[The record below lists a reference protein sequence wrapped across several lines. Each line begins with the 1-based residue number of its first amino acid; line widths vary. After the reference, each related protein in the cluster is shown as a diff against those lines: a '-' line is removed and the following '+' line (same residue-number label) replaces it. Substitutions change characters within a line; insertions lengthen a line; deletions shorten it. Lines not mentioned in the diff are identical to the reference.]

1 MKHGKK
7 PTVRQSL
14 FIQDSGFNPREWL
27 VVKDTSKEMWIVQKS
42 SGPFSS
48 RLQNK
53 KRTRCFR

>member
-42 SGPFSS
+42 SGT
-48 RLQNK
+48 LLITLTK
-53 KRTRCFR
+53 